1 MTMSDK
7 QALVDAATRIAA
19 DTAVFASLLKDVLL
33 PDKQPDVPAVEQP
46 KSPTKVYTYEE
57 ARAVLAEKARTGFR
71 AEVKAILTKHGV
83 AQLSDVKDPSVF
95 AAIVAEA
102 EEIKVG

>member
-1 MTMSDK
+1 MTKKDK
-7 QALVDAATRIAA
+7 ATLVEGLKRICA
-19 DTAVFASLLKDVLL
+19 DVAVLVTLFEDDEP
-33 PDKQPDVPAVEQP
+33 PDKQDTPAEEEHQTP
-46 KSPTKVYTYEE
+46 EKVYAYEE
-57 ARAVLAEKARTGFR
+57 VRAILAEKSRTGFR